1 MQQIDKMYQKDARI
15 YEEICRS
22 CRRISAARTRG
33 EAGTLMAQ
41 EISTFSLFDLQVIM
55 GRLRYEVH
63 RLPLRYR
70 KVAAPYLLAQVVET
84 HHQLLTLFARGE
96 FSRMVQSIREKD
108 LFDAYFSMV
117 PDGCFVFDSHREYLP
132 QFHSPRHRLFY
143 YILAGF
149 AMFVL
154 ERPGHPVGTPF
165 PGGSFVRE
173 YNGKYYCPVRDKQKE
188 VFFSLCNYCPAIQDG
203 EV

>member
-1 MQQIDKMYQKDARI
+1 MHQKDTHI

-22 CRRISAARTRG
+22 CRRISAAQTRG

-55 GRLRYEVH
+55 GRVRYEVH
-63 RLPLRYR
+63 RLPPRYR
-70 KVAAPYLLAQVVET
+70 KVAAPYLLGQIVDA
-84 HHQLLTLFARGE
+84 HHELLIMCARGE
-96 FSRMVQSIREKD
+96 FSRMVQPIREKD
-108 LFDAYFSMV
+108 VYDSYFSMV
-117 PDGCFVFDSHREYLP
+117 PDGCFVFESHREYLP

-165 PGGSFVRE
+165 PGGLSVRE
-173 YNGKYYCPVRDKQKE
+173 NNGKFYCPIRDKEKD
-188 VFFSLCNYCPAIQDG
+188 VFFALCNFCPAVQD
-203 EV
+203 EEA